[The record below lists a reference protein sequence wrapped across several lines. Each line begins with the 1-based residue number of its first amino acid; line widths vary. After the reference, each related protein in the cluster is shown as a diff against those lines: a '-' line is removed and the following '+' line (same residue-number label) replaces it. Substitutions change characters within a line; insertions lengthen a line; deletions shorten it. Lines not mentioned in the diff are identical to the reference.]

1 MTSSQEPPLT
11 RRELRERER
20 LREQQETSPTPDAAP
35 AAPAQPVPTA
45 PMRSVPAST
54 RRGDRPVST
63 HVLAAPATNARLAIP
78 R

>member
-35 AAPAQPVPTA
+35 AAPAQPVP
-45 PMRSVPAST
+45 
-54 RRGDRPVST
+54 
-63 HVLAAPATNARLAIP
+63 AAPPNGDDGSANPPAGRGAV
-78 R
+78 